1 MRIPPLR
8 IVLSGGGI
16 RAVAHSGALKALEE
30 KGMLVAV
37 KEYIGLSAGGLIA
50 FCVAIGYSIPQLAN
64 LCQRFDFSS
73 IRTLEFEDM
82 LSFFESYGLDTGAR
96 LKRLLESLLRQR
108 GLPTDLTYKQLR
120 DLRPASPILRIFAA
134 DICAVKPKEFSERKT
149 PGASIVMSLM
159 ASMCIPGYFVP
170 VKDPETGHLL
180 VDGGALHNF
189 PLAFLT
195 EAEQETA
202 LGITFS
208 EDHVKLEKV
217 ESLPQY
223 FQQIFAC
230 FYLPRTLAVWNKNKD
245 IIIIPCG
252 EYPLWD
258 FEASEEAKKRMIEL
272 GYNAVADFLA
282 RKSET
287 RGGRRFSVS

>member
-1 MRIPPLR
+1 
-8 IVLSGGGI
+8 
-16 RAVAHSGALKALEE
+16 
-30 KGMLVAV
+30 
-37 KEYIGLSAGGLIA
+37 
-50 FCVAIGYSIPQLAN
+50 
-64 LCQRFDFSS
+64 
-73 IRTLEFEDM
+73 
-82 LSFFESYGLDTGAR
+82 
-96 LKRLLESLLRQR
+96 
-108 GLPTDLTYKQLR
+108 
-120 DLRPASPILRIFAA
+120 
-134 DICAVKPKEFSERKT
+134 
-149 PGASIVMSLM
+149 
-159 ASMCIPGYFVP
+159 
-170 VKDPETGHLL
+170 
-180 VDGGALHNF
+180 
-189 PLAFLT
+189 LT

-258 FEASEEAKKRMIEL
+258 FEASEEAKKKMIEL
-272 GYNAVADFLA
+272 GYKAAADFLA

-287 RGGRRFSVS
+287 RQGRRFSVS